1 MNEEP
6 TDETE
11 NLRDTGQLITE
22 IEALI
27 SRIELLRIRIAL
39 YLLLSGV
46 SPQRGETPDSWYQ
59 IRLVHPFFASV
70 NNQDLRSYTI
80 YSGHGALA

>member
-11 NLRDTGQLITE
+11 TLRDTEQLITE

-46 SPQRGETPDSWYQ
+46 SPLWGETPDS
-59 IRLVHPFFASV
+59 
-70 NNQDLRSYTI
+70 
-80 YSGHGALA
+80 

>member
-11 NLRDTGQLITE
+11 NLRDTEQLITE

-46 SPQRGETPDSWYQ
+46 SPQRGETPD
-59 IRLVHPFFASV
+59 
-70 NNQDLRSYTI
+70 
-80 YSGHGALA
+80 G

>member
-11 NLRDTGQLITE
+11 NLRDTEQLITE

-27 SRIELLRIRIAL
+27 SRIELLRIRIAS

-46 SPQRGETPDSWYQ
+46 SPQGGETPD
-59 IRLVHPFFASV
+59 R
-70 NNQDLRSYTI
+70 
-80 YSGHGALA
+80 